1 MWSMEST
8 SGSMLFARPA
18 CSWMLELD
26 RILGSEDLVGALARD
41 VSVWILNISAS
52 GCLLESGLRV
62 EVGTTGVLSM
72 TRDGQDYT
80 DDIRINRCSPVAGG
94 SGRSLLG
101 AQFLWTRIPGERS
114 LRLVTRKLKLQDDRR
129 QQFRLTGL
137 EAP

>member
-1 MWSMEST
+1 MESI

-18 CSWMLELD
+18 CNWMLEID
-26 RILGSEDLVGALARD
+26 RILDSEDVVGALTRD
-41 VSVWILNISAS
+41 VPVWILNISAS
-52 GCLLESGLRV
+52 GCLLESGFRV

-94 SGRSLLG
+94 SGRYLLG

-114 LRLVTRKLKLQDDRR
+114 LRLVTRRLKLQDDRR